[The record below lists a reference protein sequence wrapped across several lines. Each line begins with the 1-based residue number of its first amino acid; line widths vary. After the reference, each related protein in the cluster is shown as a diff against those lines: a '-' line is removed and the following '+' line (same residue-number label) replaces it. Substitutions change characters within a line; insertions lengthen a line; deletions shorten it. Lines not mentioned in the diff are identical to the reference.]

1 MDSLETI
8 CVYCGSSEGNA
19 ADYVEAAERF
29 GARLGER
36 GYDLVYGGASIG
48 IMGAVADASMAA
60 GSHVTGVMPESMLE
74 EELGHQGIDDL
85 RIVDSMH
92 ERKATMADLSD
103 AFVALP
109 GGLGTLEELFETW
122 TWAQLG
128 YHRKPCSVLNIE
140 SYWSPLLEMVDHAV
154 DCGFVD
160 EMYRKMLVVGE
171 QPDQLLDRLE
181 AYEPPTD
188 KFTRLAD
195 RSQL

>member
-1 MDSLETI
+1 MQTI
-8 CVYCGSSEGNA
+8 CVYCGSSEGNDPAYVDA
-19 ADYVEAAERF
+19 AGAF
-29 GARLGER
+29 GARLGQR

-48 IMGAVADASMAA
+48 IMGAVADAAMSA
-60 GSHVTGVMPESMLE
+60 GARATGVMPESMLE
-74 EELGHQGIDDL
+74 EELAHQELDDL

-128 YHRKPCSVLNIE
+128 YHRKPCSVLNID

-154 DCGFVD
+154 DSGFVD
-160 EMYRKMLVVGE
+160 EIYRQMLVVG
-171 QPDQLLDRLE
+171 QKPDDLLDRLE
-181 AYEPPTD
+181 AYTPPTD
-188 KFTRLAD
+188 KFTKLAD
-195 RSQL
+195 RSEL